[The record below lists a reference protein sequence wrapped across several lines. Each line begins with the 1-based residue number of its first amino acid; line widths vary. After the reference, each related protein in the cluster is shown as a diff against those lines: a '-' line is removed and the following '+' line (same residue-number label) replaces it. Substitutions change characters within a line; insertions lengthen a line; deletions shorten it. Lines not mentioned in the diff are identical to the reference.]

1 MGLATVAGIQAFEQG
16 SQRANQDALTNT
28 AVKIASDMQ
37 AQAQEPAQFGG
48 EGVDEIG
55 GSVDSTITLGEMGYD
70 TESSSSYGNS
80 TPVYET
86 ADGECSI
93 ESSGTG
99 SDMTVRCESADAAV
113 VVTVSSLDSDGIVT
127 TTQEIKS

>member
-1 MGLATVAGIQAFEQG
+1 
-16 SQRANQDALTNT
+16 
-28 AVKIASDMQ
+28 MQ
-37 AQAQEPAQFGG
+37 AQAQKPAQFGG

-70 TESSSSYGNS
+70 DTGTGSNYNGSSSDL
-80 TPVYET
+80 YET
-86 ADGECSI
+86 TDGACGI

-127 TTQEIKS
+127 TTQDIKS